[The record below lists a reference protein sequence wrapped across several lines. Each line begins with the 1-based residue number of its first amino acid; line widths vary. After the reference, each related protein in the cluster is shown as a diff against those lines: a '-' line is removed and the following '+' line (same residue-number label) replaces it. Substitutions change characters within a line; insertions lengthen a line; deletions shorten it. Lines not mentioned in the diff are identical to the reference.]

1 MAEAPASQSHINK
14 LTSTDTE
21 LKRDLG
27 LFSAIN
33 LVIGGVIGSG
43 IFLVASTIAGSLPSP
58 WLIILVW
65 IVGGLLSMAG
75 CLAYAELSAAMP
87 QSGGQYVYLREA
99 FGEQVAFLNGWTQFL
114 VIQPAAIAGVAAAFA
129 IYAGY
134 FLHWSPLA
142 LRFLA
147 AGEVMALT
155 IFNYYGVKGGGLL
168 NNIFTVAK
176 VGAVLLLVGAGL
188 FVHPAQDTGNFTHFF
203 SNGGSTFGGF
213 GVAMIAVL
221 WAYQGW
227 DYTTFIA
234 EEVKD
239 PKRNI
244 PRALIIGMAILIV
257 VYIITNFAYLKVMP
271 MAAMAASSLPAADV
285 AQRVVGTVAA
295 ALISIAIMVSCFG
308 CDEANIIAAPR
319 IYYAMAKDGLFFK
332 RCASVHPKYKTPA
345 FSLIVGGIWTCVLV
359 MTNSFDQLY
368 TMVIFGSFIFY
379 ALGGLS
385 VFILRKKYPAIERPY
400 LVSGWIVVV
409 FIIVSLVFIINA
421 LVTSFTPSMEGLIL
435 IAIGIPAYYWF
446 RKMQRRAAAAVVPEP
461 VL

>member
-1 MAEAPASQSHINK
+1 MADDPVSQAHIEK
-14 LTSTDTE
+14 LTTTNTE

-27 LFSAIN
+27 LFSAVN
-33 LVIGGVIGSG
+33 MVIGGVLGSG

-65 IVGGLLSMAG
+65 VVGGLLSMAG
-75 CLAYAELSAAMP
+75 CLTYAELASTMP

-99 FGEQVAFLNGWTQFL
+99 FGEHVAFLNGWTQFL

-134 FLHWSPLA
+134 FLHWSPLQ

-147 AGEVMALT
+147 AGEVMVLT
-155 IFNYYGVKGGGLL
+155 VFNYYGVKGGGLV
-168 NNIFTVAK
+168 NDIFTVAK
-176 VGAVLLLVGAGL
+176 VAAVLLLVGAGL
-188 FVHPAQDTGNFTHFF
+188 FVHPAQDSGNFTHFF
-203 SNGGSTFGGF
+203 TNGGSTVGGF
-213 GVAMIAVL
+213 GLAMIAVL

-244 PRALIIGMAILIV
+244 PRSLIIGMLILIT
-257 VYIITNFAYLKVMP
+257 VYIITNLAYLKVMP

-285 AQRVVGTVAA
+285 AQRVVGTIGA
-295 ALISIAIMVSCFG
+295 ALISVAIMVSCFG

-332 RCASVHPKYKTPA
+332 RCAKVHPKYKTPS
-345 FSLIVGGIWTCVLV
+345 FSLVVGGIWTCVLV
-359 MTNSFDQLY
+359 LSNSFDQLY
-368 TMVIFGSFIFY
+368 TMTVFGSFVFY
-379 ALGGLS
+379 ALGGLA
-385 VFILRKKYPAIERPY
+385 VFTLRKKYPTIERPY
-400 LVSGWIVVV
+400 RVAGWIVVV
-409 FIIVSLVFIINA
+409 FILVSLVFIVNA
-421 LVTSFTPSMEGLIL
+421 LVTSFKPSLEGLIL
-435 IAIGIPAYYWF
+435 IAIGSPVYFWF
-446 RKMQRRAAAAVVPEP
+446 RKFQKKEP
-461 VL
+461 TDEEQEPA